1 MLDKKRRIFRL
12 IENYINDYQGNAVQ
26 TLYGKGAYIKIH
38 NINFSVTQKSIL
50 MEAVIILGELI
61 NEEVMDRSLADV
73 LINDAMTYFY
83 PECSIK
89 TYIRFDV

>member
-1 MLDKKRRIFRL
+1 MMDKKRRIFRL
-12 IENYINDYQGNAVQ
+12 IENYINDYQGESVQ
-26 TLYGKGAYIKIH
+26 LMYGKGAHIKIH
-38 NINFSVTQKSIL
+38 SINYSITQKSIL
-50 MEAVIILGELI
+50 MEAIIILGELI

-83 PECSIK
+83 PEYSIK